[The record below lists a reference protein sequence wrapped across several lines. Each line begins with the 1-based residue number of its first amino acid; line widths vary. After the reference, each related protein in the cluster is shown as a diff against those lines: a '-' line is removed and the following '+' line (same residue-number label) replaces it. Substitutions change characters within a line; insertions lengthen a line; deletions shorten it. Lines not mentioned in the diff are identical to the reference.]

1 MFTTSPASGAVRSLR
16 VTPHSTQR
24 SLMVMW
30 QPPTDIDRPSRY
42 KLRYRKTPSG
52 SWSSVMTVSSQHT
65 ITGLEATT
73 TYEVEVWVTLGVRE
87 GSRNR
92 QTATVKGGMA

>member
-1 MFTTSPASGAVRSLR
+1 
-16 VTPHSTQR
+16 
-24 SLMVMW
+24 
-30 QPPTDIDRPSRY
+30 
-42 KLRYRKTPSG
+42 
-52 SWSSVMTVSSQHT
+52 MTVSSQHT